1 MERSLH
7 GGTVGP
13 HGRRTVLRQEHSS
26 AGDDDLQSEQGA
38 NHDHFWTTS
47 FIRGS
52 MDEGTVR
59 DTCASTWLSKTASL
73 LSTFSGCRGMT
84 KLATTQMAATSKAP
98 AN

>member
-1 MERSLH
+1 LCQKTSCGKEGAVENEKS
-7 GGTVGP
+7 
-13 HGRRTVLRQEHSS
+13 
-26 AGDDDLQSEQGA
+26 A
-38 NHDHFWTTS
+38 NHSHFWTTS

-84 KLATTQMAATSKAP
+84 KLAITQIAATSKAP